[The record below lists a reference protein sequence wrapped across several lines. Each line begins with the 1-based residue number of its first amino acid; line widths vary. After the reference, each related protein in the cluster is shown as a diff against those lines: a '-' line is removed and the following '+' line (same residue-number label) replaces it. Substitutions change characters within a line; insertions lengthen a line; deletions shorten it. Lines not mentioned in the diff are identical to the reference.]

1 VFRFNQEE
9 INMPRIAPID
19 PAHASGRAKE
29 IFEGP
34 LKGKHFNIFKSMAS
48 SPAVL
53 DMYLGIA
60 GAMSKASL
68 SMKEQEVV
76 QLAIAEAQNCDYCAA
91 AHTAI
96 GKMHGLTDAQTLEAR
111 RGHLQDAKL
120 NALAKFVLAIHEK
133 KGFVSDADVSAFRA
147 AGYGDAQ
154 IAEVVGSYIQMM
166 FTSTFNHVNETPVDF
181 PPAPKI

>member
-1 VFRFNQEE
+1 
-9 INMPRIAPID
+9 MPRIAPID

-34 LKGKHFNIFKSMAS
+34 LKGKHFNLFKSMAA

-60 GAMSKASL
+60 GAMGKASL
-68 SMKEQEVV
+68 SMKEQEVI
-76 QLAIAEAQNCDYCAA
+76 QLAIAEAQNCGYCAA

-111 RGHLQDAKL
+111 RGHLADPKL
-120 NALAKFVLAIHEK
+120 NALAKFALTIHEK
-133 KGFVSDADVSAFRA
+133 KGFVSDAEVTAFRA
-147 AGYGDAQ
+147 AGYADPQ
-154 IAEVVGSYIQMM
+154 IAEVIGSYIQMM

-181 PPAPKI
+181 PAAPKI